1 MKPLVVLITVFLLSL
16 LITWLVT
23 GIVNTDLSGRI
34 AMAVMLV
41 FTAIGHFKFH
51 QGMTMM
57 MPDFIPLKK
66 ELVYATGIFEIVAG
80 VGLLIKETE
89 YFTGIALII
98 FFLLILPANIN
109 AAIRKIDFE
118 KGTYEGSGPGYL
130 WFRIPLQVLFIW
142 WAYWFAVR

>member
-41 FTAIGHFKFH
+41 FTAIGHFKFQ

-109 AAIRKIDFE
+109 AAINKIDFE
-118 KGTYEGSGPGYL
+118 KGTHEGRGAGYL